1 MKQAQCMKAVDAYKK
16 GKFKSMLKCAQFYKV
31 PNSTLRDLVKR
42 DDHKFQGSGRKL
54 ACLSQEEECAIV
66 SHVKWRASVGCGV
79 DWRQL
84 QFLIQEVLLGVKEA
98 NLSRTTGYENSGQL
112 PNIHFVRRLAE
123 RHNLSL
129 RRTSEISKGKY
140 LDLMYLPN
148 Y

>member
-79 DWRQL
+79 D
-84 QFLIQEVLLGVKEA
+84 
-98 NLSRTTGYENSGQL
+98 
-112 PNIHFVRRLAE
+112 
-123 RHNLSL
+123 
-129 RRTSEISKGKY
+129 
-140 LDLMYLPN
+140 
-148 Y
+148 